1 MVYINVKGGGV
12 DKRAIKVIQ
21 PAAGTV
27 GADCRVFARQCL
39 GGELPG
45 KNVPDADV
53 AVIDATFFH
62 HEDLF
67 NDLCTGVEY
76 SLQRHLLRNSDPRLI
91 SNDTQQPSVREIIPI

>member
-1 MVYINVKGGGV
+1 MALFPVENKMYAITSPVNSALTYRYGITMFYINVKGGGA

-27 GADCRVFARQCL
+27 GADCRDFARRCL
-39 GGELPG
+39 GGELTG

-62 HEDLF
+62 HEDF
-67 NDLCTGVEY
+67 YIDCIC
-76 SLQRHLLRNSDPRLI
+76 LRA
-91 SNDTQQPSVREIIPI
+91 